1 MAKKIDI
8 NNQAVAVGT
17 EDDAFT
23 LQTLSER
30 IVQVDDSL
38 RAKAE
43 HAVNCLLTARNWFVG
58 YYIVEYEQHGSDRA
72 RYGEQLLKVLAKH
85 INRKGMTDRRLRE
98 YRQFYR
104 TYPYIGQ
111 EIVSYLNPQVENI
124 LQPAIAKLPDSQTS
138 KLRSLT
144 AKSSSA
150 TEIWRSATAKFTP
163 VQLEPWQT
171 SPDRLLHRLS
181 ATHLILLSEI
191 TEPLKRAFYEQE
203 TMRGSWTVKEL
214 DRQISS
220 LYYERSGLSKD
231 KQALARHIQN
241 QSESLEPQHILHNP
255 MTLEFLGLQEQDV
268 YTETKLETAILD
280 HLQRFLMELGQ
291 GFCFEHR
298 QRRVLIDHDYFKADL
313 IFYHRIL
320 HCHVIIDLKIDRY
333 RHEYASQLNT
343 YKNYYRHEI
352 MQPGDNPP
360 IGLLLCTDYS
370 DTLVRYSTEGLED
383 IYVSRYLLQLPS
395 EESIRQYLLD
405 NIQSMDEN
413 AENSEFENLSPV

>member
-231 KQALARHIQN
+231 KQALVPTIV
-241 QSESLEPQHILHNP
+241 
-255 MTLEFLGLQEQDV
+255 TLLYATPL
-268 YTETKLETAILD
+268 K
-280 HLQRFLMELGQ
+280 
-291 GFCFEHR
+291 
-298 QRRVLIDHDYFKADL
+298 
-313 IFYHRIL
+313 
-320 HCHVIIDLKIDRY
+320 DLKTFMSHGISFSYHPRNP
-333 RHEYASQLNT
+333 YASISSTT
-343 YKNYYRHEI
+343 YNQWMK
-352 MQPGDNPP
+352 MQRTANLKICPQCNPP
-360 IGLLLCTDYS
+360 FN
-370 DTLVRYSTEGLED
+370 
-383 IYVSRYLLQLPS
+383 YVSKNENVS
-395 EESIRQYLLD
+395 TKVVKI
-405 NIQSMDEN
+405 IQSYTGIVNKMVWREN
-413 AENSEFENLSPV
+413 